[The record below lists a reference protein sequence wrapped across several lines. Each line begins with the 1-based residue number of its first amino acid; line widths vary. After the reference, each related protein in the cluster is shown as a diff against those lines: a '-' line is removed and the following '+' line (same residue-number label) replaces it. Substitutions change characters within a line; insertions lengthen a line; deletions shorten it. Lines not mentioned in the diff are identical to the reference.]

1 MKDKTKFIHGYHA
14 FDEESGASSIPIYQ
28 CSTFKQA
35 SIKDGQAYT
44 YSRFG
49 NPTRTAMEE
58 AVAALENGKYATA
71 FASGMGAI
79 SAVLLSFNQGDHLV
93 MCKSIYGGTF
103 QLVNEVM
110 KRFGIEVTFIDETNL
125 DEWEQAIRPNT
136 RGLYLETP
144 SNPLLSVTDIAGVV
158 AIAKAHHLVTMMD
171 NTFMTPQF
179 QKPLALGVDV
189 VIHSATK
196 FINGHSDV
204 VAGLVVTNDEEWH
217 NQITLQQKVLGGI
230 LGVEDCWLTMRG
242 LKTIGLRMEQ
252 SATSAEGISQMLEAH
267 PAVKKVHYPGL
278 PSHPDYEVHK
288 RQATSGGAVLSFE
301 LADQQAVYTFADA
314 LKLPIAAVSLGGVE
328 SILSYPVTMSHACV
342 PKEEREKQGV
352 TEGLLRLSVGIED
365 TDDLL
370 EDLAQAL
377 SKVSSKI
384 SEPNK

>member
-1 MKDKTKFIHGYHA
+1 MRDNTKLIHGYNV
-14 FDEESGASSIPIYQ
+14 FDEVTGASSIPLYQ
-28 CSTFKQA
+28 CSTFKQT
-35 SIKDGQAYT
+35 SIKEGQDYT

-49 NPTRTAMEE
+49 NPTRSALEQ
-58 AVAALENGKYATA
+58 AVATMEGGRYGIA
-71 FASGMGAI
+71 FASGMSAI

-110 KRFGIEVTFIDETNL
+110 KRFGIEVTFVDETDL
-125 DEWEQAIRPNT
+125 TAWEKAIRPNT

-144 SNPLLSVTDIAGVV
+144 SNPLLQVTDIQRVV
-158 AIAKAHHLVTMMD
+158 ALAKAHQLVTMID

-204 VAGLVVTNDEEWH
+204 VAGLVITNDEKWGQ
-217 NQITLQQKVLGGI
+217 QIKLQQKVLGGI

-242 LKTIGLRMEQ
+242 MKTMGLRMEQ
-252 SATSAEGISQMLEAH
+252 SARSAEKISQLLEDH

-278 PSHPDYEVHK
+278 ASHPGYRIQQK
-288 RQATSGGAVLSFE
+288 QATSGGAVLSFE
-301 LADQQAVYTFADA
+301 LADQAAVYSFAEA
-314 LKLPIAAVSLGGVE
+314 LELPIAAVSLGGVE

-365 TDDLL
+365 TEDLL
-370 EDLAQAL
+370 ADLEQAL
-377 SKVSSKI
+377 GKLK
-384 SEPNK
+384 PLF

>member
-1 MKDKTKFIHGYHA
+1 MRDNTKLIHGYTV
-14 FDEESGASSIPIYQ
+14 FDEVTGASSIPLYQ
-28 CSTFKQA
+28 CSTFKQT
-35 SIKDGQAYT
+35 SIKEGQDYT

-49 NPTRTAMEE
+49 NPTRSALEQ
-58 AVAALENGKYATA
+58 AVAAMEDGRYGIA
-71 FASGMGAI
+71 FASGMSAI

-110 KRFGIEVTFIDETNL
+110 KRFGIEVTFVDETDL
-125 DEWEQAIRPNT
+125 TAWENAIQPNT

-144 SNPLLSVTDIAGVV
+144 SNPLLQVTDIRSVV
-158 AIAKAHHLVTMMD
+158 ELAKAHQLVTMID

-204 VAGLVVTNDEEWH
+204 VAGLVVTNDEKWGQ
-217 NQITLQQKVLGGI
+217 QIKLQQKVLGGI

-242 LKTIGLRMEQ
+242 MKTMGLRMEQ
-252 SATSAEGISQMLEAH
+252 SARSAEKISQLLETH

-278 PSHPDYEVHK
+278 ASHAGYEIQQK
-288 RQATSGGAVLSFE
+288 QATSGGAVLSFE
-301 LADQQAVYTFADA
+301 LADQAAVYAFAEA
-314 LKLPIAAVSLGGVE
+314 LELPIAAVSLGGVE

-365 TDDLL
+365 TEDLL
-370 EDLAQAL
+370 ADLEQAL
-377 SKVSSKI
+377 SKLK
-384 SEPNK
+384 PLF

>member
-1 MKDKTKFIHGYHA
+1 MRDNTKLIHGYNV
-14 FDEESGASSIPIYQ
+14 FDEVTGASSIPLYQ
-28 CSTFKQA
+28 CSTFKQT
-35 SIKDGQAYT
+35 SIKEGQDYT

-49 NPTRTAMEE
+49 NPTRSALEQ
-58 AVAALENGKYATA
+58 AVAAMEDGRYGIA
-71 FASGMGAI
+71 FASGMSAI

-110 KRFGIEVTFIDETNL
+110 KRFGIEVTFVDETDL
-125 DEWEQAIRPNT
+125 KAWEKAIQPNT

-144 SNPLLSVTDIAGVV
+144 SNPLLQVTDIQRVV
-158 AIAKAHHLVTMMD
+158 ELAKAHQLVTMID

-204 VAGLVVTNDEEWH
+204 VAGLVVTNDEKWGQ
-217 NQITLQQKVLGGI
+217 QIKLQQKVLGGI

-242 LKTIGLRMEQ
+242 MKTMGLRMTQ
-252 SATSAEGISQMLEAH
+252 SAHSAEKISQLLETH

-278 PSHPDYEVHK
+278 SSHPGYQIQQK
-288 RQATSGGAVLSFE
+288 QATSGGAVLSFE
-301 LADQQAVYTFADA
+301 LADQEAVYTFAEA
-314 LKLPIAAVSLGGVE
+314 LELPIAAVSLGGVE

-365 TDDLL
+365 TEDLL
-370 EDLAQAL
+370 ADLEQAL
-377 SKVSSKI
+377 GKL
-384 SEPNK
+384 EPLF

>member
-1 MKDKTKFIHGYHA
+1 MKDKTTLIHGYGA
-14 FDEESGASSIPIYQ
+14 FDEETGASSIPIYQ

-35 SIKDGQAYT
+35 SIKDGQPYT

-49 NPTRTAMEE
+49 NPTRTALEE
-58 AVAALENGKYATA
+58 AVAALEKGRFATA

-110 KRFGIEVTFIDETNL
+110 TRFGIDVTFVEETNL
-125 DEWEQAIRPNT
+125 EAWEKAIRPNT

-158 AIAKAHHLVTMMD
+158 AIAKAHDLVTIID

-179 QKPLALGVDV
+179 QKPLLLGVDL

-204 VAGLVVTNDEEWH
+204 VAGLVVTSSEEWH
-217 NQITLQQKVLGGI
+217 TKINLQQKVLGGI

-242 LKTIGLRMEQ
+242 LKTMGLRMEQ
-252 SATSAEGISQMLEAH
+252 SAQSAQRISHMLEDH
-267 PAVKKVHYPGL
+267 PAVKQVHYPGL
-278 PSHPDYEVHK
+278 TSHPGYQVQK
-288 RQATSGGAVLSFE
+288 RQALSGGAVLSFE
-301 LADQQAVYTFADA
+301 LEDQHAVYTFAEA

-342 PKEEREKQGV
+342 PKEERDKQGV

-365 TDDLL
+365 CEDLL
-370 EDLAQAL
+370 EDLEQAL
-377 SKVSSKI
+377 AMVQSTAK
-384 SEPNK
+384 